1 MVAHSFV
8 DPITHLSTG
17 LTFSWNK
24 MWFWL
29 PSIIASVLWVHC
41 DHSFNRDI
49 SFTIQINPLQSF
61 LTGFLYLKHEN
72 AAGNAAMRDQLM
84 VLEWVR
90 DNIAAFGGDPNQV
103 TLFGQSAGSASVNY
117 HVLSEKSRG
126 MISL

>member
-1 MVAHSFV
+1 MGSF
-8 DPITHLSTG
+8 S
-17 LTFSWNK
+17 
-24 MWFWL
+24 
-29 PSIIASVLWVHC
+29 
-41 DHSFNRDI
+41 
-49 SFTIQINPLQSF
+49 
-61 LTGFLYLKHEN
+61 TGFLYLKHKN

-103 TLFGQSAGSASVNY
+103 TLFGESAGGASVNY

>member
-1 MVAHSFV
+1 MH
-8 DPITHLSTG
+8 
-17 LTFSWNK
+17 
-24 MWFWL
+24 
-29 PSIIASVLWVHC
+29 HC
-41 DHSFNRDI
+41 DHSFNDD
-49 SFTIQINPLQSF
+49 SLFSIQINPLRSF
-61 LTGFLYLKHEN
+61 STGFLYLKHKN

-103 TLFGQSAGSASVNY
+103 TLFGESAGGASVNY